1 MFKKLIL
8 LTFIFSVFSC
18 ASQKKVSISFE
29 IENISSLKSYLTKN
43 NVLIDTLDLYSLK
56 NFSSF
61 AKFNNLDLL
70 QVPEILFFN
79 SNGYLVKNRFNNNEC
94 SKVIND
100 IKKID
105 NLSFDKKNTIDQLLS
120 DLSSFYNNKVEEN
133 TIYVVIN
140 WAKFV
145 DDFNKQSFEW
155 YNELKNSSNEIKVK
169 CIFLNLDV
177 QENWN
182 INEEQKKALNIK

>member
-1 MFKKLIL
+1 
-8 LTFIFSVFSC
+8 
-18 ASQKKVSISFE
+18 
-29 IENISSLKSYLTKN
+29 
-43 NVLIDTLDLYSLK
+43 
-56 NFSSF
+56 
-61 AKFNNLDLL
+61 
-70 QVPEILFFN
+70 
-79 SNGYLVKNRFNNNEC
+79 
-94 SKVIND
+94 VIND

>member
-43 NVLIDTLDLYSLK
+43 NVLIDTLDLYALK

>member
-43 NVLIDTLDLYSLK
+43 NVLIDTLDLYALK

-105 NLSFDKKNTIDQLLS
+105 NLSFDKKSTIDQLLS